1 MKIINNGVQEGH
13 VLIKQFFRVFMDLYF
28 VNSLSQNVKI
38 YMILCVYYTPTK
50 KVITSP
56 LAQQIFMVVGR
67 YQNIQVKILFFSL
80 CVTIN
85 FIDTWINT
93 FEKIISWSCFVYQ
106 YKMK

>member
-1 MKIINNGVQEGH
+1 MCGLHTYNKHKYKSSGEADVHGGWPQPE
-13 VLIKQFFRVFMDLYF
+13 DSD
-28 VNSLSQNVKI
+28 VNPL
-38 YMILCVYYTPTK
+38 VYT
-50 KVITSP
+50 
-56 LAQQIFMVVGR
+56 
-67 YQNIQVKILFFSL
+67 